1 MRNRWLASCAM
12 NRNVCLSVCSLR
24 ARGVRVRECVA
35 YWHYVQSH
43 LKVCVRCCVAV
54 SAVRRICRSCLC
66 ELCAAGR
73 RASHTACNAAAFVTC
88 THSRVVARLTG
99 DSCSAMSLVDLSG
112 LQQLQEGV
120 KSGAALVYF
129 WAPWCKPCADVQRV
143 LEELAR
149 KHHPAVRV
157 LRVEAE
163 QQPEISEALG
173 ITVVPTF
180 VAFQGGK
187 ETARIEGA
195 RIPDVVSLV
204 TKLAA
209 SAAAPL
215 AAAPASA
222 AASESSGGDLKAR
235 LVKLMNYAPVM
246 LFMKGTPAA
255 PQCGFS
261 RQAVELLTR
270 NNVKFSS
277 FNIIDHP
284 DVRTGLKEL
293 NNWPTYPQLYAAG
306 KLIGGLDVMKEL
318 EAEGEFVSS
327 LPAGAIAGTGADATG
342 GDLDATLRALT
353 TRNPVILFMKG
364 SPRSPR

>member
-1 MRNRWLASCAM
+1 
-12 NRNVCLSVCSLR
+12 
-24 ARGVRVRECVA
+24 
-35 YWHYVQSH
+35 
-43 LKVCVRCCVAV
+43 
-54 SAVRRICRSCLC
+54 
-66 ELCAAGR
+66 
-73 RASHTACNAAAFVTC
+73 
-88 THSRVVARLTG
+88 
-99 DSCSAMSLVDLSG
+99 MSLADLSG
-112 LQQLQEGV
+112 LQQLQDGI
-120 KSGAALVYF
+120 KGASVLVYF
-129 WAPWCKPCADVQRV
+129 WAPWCKPCVDVQRV

-149 KHHPAVRV
+149 KHDPAVRF

-195 RIPDVVSLV
+195 RIPDVVQCV
-204 TKLAA
+204 TKLAS
-209 SAAAPL
+209 SAAAAVP
-215 AAAPASA
+215 APAA
-222 AASESSGGDLKAR
+222 TGAASNGAGGDLKAR

-277 FNIIDHP
+277 FNILDHP
-284 DVRTGLKEL
+284 DVRNGLKEL

-306 KLIGGLDVMKEL
+306 KLVGGLDVMKEL

-327 LPAGAIAGTGADATG
+327 LPAEAIASATAAAAGA
-342 GDLDATLRALT
+342 DLDATLRALT
-353 TRNPVILFMKG
+353 TRSPVILFMKG
-364 SPRSPR
+364 TPRAPR